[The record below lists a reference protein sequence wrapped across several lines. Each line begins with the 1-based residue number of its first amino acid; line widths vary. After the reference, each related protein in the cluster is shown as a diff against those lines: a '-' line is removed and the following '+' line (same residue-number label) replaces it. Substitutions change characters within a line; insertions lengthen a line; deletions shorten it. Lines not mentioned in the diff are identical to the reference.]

1 MDSGSGVDACGRE
14 VGCSGAW
21 SSAPD
26 DGGVGKSSAGVEE
39 GANRLLGVGDPLT
52 SWSKLGD
59 AITGDLF
66 KGDEREIWMEF
77 GRS

>member
-14 VGCSGAW
+14 VGCSGA

-26 DGGVGKSSAGVEE
+26 DGGVGRSSEGVEE